1 MVYARWC
8 PQLSQPLWR
17 KCSDSED
24 CQLDTPGIAKLFNS
38 INSLYFQTDQFNL
51 K

>member
-1 MVYARWC
+1 MGDARWC

-24 CQLDTPGIAKLFNS
+24 CQLDTPGIV
-38 INSLYFQTDQFNL
+38 QFN
-51 K
+51 KQFIFSN